1 LPIGSRDYR
10 KTLFVACHAGKFRE
24 ICTPQNAILLP
35 LGKSKLLSTQAF
47 QDERLSAILVCCL
60 SGLAAFLAMVG
71 LYGLMSFSLRKRIH
85 EIGIRMALGAQ
96 TRTLLSM
103 VIKQSVGLVLCG
115 AGLGL
120 IAAFLVTRLLAS
132 QLFGITATD
141 PLTYAGVTFLLVFVA
156 LLACYLPARRA
167 ARADPILALRYE

>member
-1 LPIGSRDYR
+1 
-10 KTLFVACHAGKFRE
+10 
-24 ICTPQNAILLP
+24 
-35 LGKSKLLSTQAF
+35 
-47 QDERLSAILVCCL
+47 L
-60 SGLAAFLAMVG
+60 SGLAAFLATVG
-71 LYGLMSFSLRKRIH
+71 LYGLMSFSLGRRIH

-96 TRTLLSM
+96 ARTLLGM

-120 IAAFLVTRLLAS
+120 IAAFLLTRFLAS
-132 QLFGITATD
+132 QLFGVTATD

-167 ARADPILALRYE
+167 ARVDPIVALRYE